1 MSTTAHKASRAML
14 GAAALSGCLF
24 FTAGCSVPEA
34 EQGDT
39 IKIGAILPVTGPVS
53 EWGESNK
60 AVLEM
65 FEDEVNDAGGI
76 EGKDLEIVVYDSGAK
91 PAEAANLV
99 RKLASQDNVIG
110 ILGPFTSSEAEVA
123 FPVANQLKVPVI
135 SQASSKPGVA
145 EQNRP
150 WAFRNTVNEG
160 AYLGAVVPEMKKD
173 LGATSVAVAYDS
185 ADAVGTSIGTG
196 IMPPVVEANGLE
208 LTTGTSPV
216 TFTTTDIDLKAQV
229 SSLIKTDADAI
240 GLGAFYNGAGKL
252 LREMS
257 SRGANTPIFGG
268 STLVS
273 ANILEAAPKTTIYSS
288 GTYFPGAEDAADW
301 TAEVEKVFAE
311 EGVPGSPTMFDSQV
325 YEAAS
330 MYVEAIKA
338 GDLSDAD
345 VEAARIG
352 IRDFLTDMKDFQ
364 GLTTVISMQETGDVS
379 REFYVLKGAGGE
391 WSVLASATP

>member
-1 MSTTAHKASRAML
+1 MSNTGIKNRGALL
-14 GAAALSGCLF
+14 GIAALSGCLLF
-24 FTAGCSVPEA
+24 ASACSTPAA

-39 IKIGAILPVTGPVS
+39 IKLGAILPITGPVS

-65 FEDEVNDAGGI
+65 FEDEVNKAGGI
-76 EGKDLEIVVYDSGAK
+76 DGKDLDIVIYDSAAK

-99 RKLASQDNVIG
+99 RKLASQDNVVG

-145 EQNRP
+145 EANRP

-173 LGATSVAVAYDS
+173 LDAKSSAVAYDS
-185 ADAVGTSIGTG
+185 ADAVGTSIGTA
-196 IMPPVVEANGLE
+196 IIPAAIEANGLRDA
-208 LTTGTSPV
+208 TGKKPV
-216 TFTTTDIDLKAQV
+216 TFTTTDIDLKAQA
-229 SSLIKTDADAI
+229 SALIGSGADAI
-240 GLGAFYNGAGKL
+240 GMGAFYNGAGKL

-257 SRGANTPIFGG
+257 SRGATIPIFGG

-273 ANILEAAPKTTIYSS
+273 ANILEAAPKTAIYSS
-288 GTYFPGAEDAADW
+288 GTYYPGAEAAAAW
-301 TAEVEKVFAE
+301 TKKVEKAFAE
-311 EGVPGSPTMFDSQV
+311 DGVPGSPTMFDSQV

-330 MYVEAIKA
+330 MYVEAIRSGK
-338 GDLSDAD
+338 LAD
-345 VEAARIG
+345 KDVTAARVG
-352 IRDFLTDMKDFQ
+352 VRDFLTDMKDFE
-364 GLTTVISMQETGDVS
+364 GLTTTISMQPSGDVS
-379 REFYVLKGAGGE
+379 REFFVLKGIDGE
-391 WSVLASATP
+391 WSVLATVTP